1 MEPDPSSPMF
11 RISSTLAHPS
21 MYKVSHSSLARLP
34 LIVGRLTVAIMLA
47 GALSVGNAL
56 ATPRIASLDWT
67 LAETLVALDA
77 PPQALAQIDDYVAWV
92 GEDVPDS
99 VTDLGLRTQPNME
112 LLASLQPD
120 EIIISPMFS
129 NLEPLLSEIAP
140 VRTYSLYTPGTEV
153 WPELQSL
160 TRQLGE
166 LSGHQTEA
174 EQLIAATDARMD
186 ELSAL
191 VPHDTRPLI
200 AVQFMD
206 ARHVRVFGAGSLFV
220 AVMEQLGLDNAWQE
234 TTNAWGFTLVG
245 IEHLASLDEARLVV
259 VEPLPAGV
267 SEALEASGLWQHLGS
282 VKRGDVLTLPPVWSF
297 GSLPSATRFA
307 ETLVSAITANETANE
322 SAEASTDR
330 DSTEGASADAGH

>member
-1 MEPDPSSPMF
+1 MEPVPSSPMF
-11 RISSTLAHPS
+11 RIPSTLAHPF
-21 MYKVSHSSLARLP
+21 MYKVSHFPLARLP
-34 LIVGRLTVAIMLA
+34 LVLCRLTVAIVLA
-47 GALSVGNAL
+47 GALSIGNAL

-166 LSGHQTEA
+166 LSGHQAEA
-174 EQLIAATDARMD
+174 EQLIDDSDARMN
-186 ELSAL
+186 ELATL
-191 VPHDTRPLI
+191 VPQDTRPLI

-234 TTNAWGFTLVG
+234 TTNTWGFTLVG

-267 SEALEASGLWQHLGS
+267 SEALETSGLWRHLGS
-282 VKRGDVLTLPPVWSF
+282 VERGDVITLPPVWSF

-307 ETLVSAITANETANE
+307 ETLVSAITANEST
-322 SAEASTDR
+322 EASTER